1 MRPSCWPSAS
11 DRGSMTFARAGPTR
25 SRYFELLDPKNV
37 ERREDYQACH
47 PEPPKDAKRR
57 RTVEGPPPNRQTIRG
72 SFAVLRRHLIH
83 CERASAN
90 GGFGSRR
97 MTAVWVAG
105 AARAV
110 SSVSLW

>member
-1 MRPSCWPSAS
+1 VNQCDP
-11 DRGSMTFARAGPTR
+11 
-25 SRYFELLDPKNV
+25 ELLDPKNV

-72 SFAVLRRHLIH
+72 SFVVLRRHLIH

-90 GGFGSRR
+90 GGFGSLR
-97 MTAVWVAG
+97 MTAGWVAG
-105 AARAV
+105 ESPRCDPHTP
-110 SSVSLW
+110 